1 MDPALGNDLLQEI
14 VHVGREKFQTGCHM
28 YWLNKDTLKKA
39 VQDEL
44 GTRFGFTIAEN
55 GSSLVCG
62 RGVNPKHNT
71 PAYKK
76 LKLAGDEEY
85 LTEVEDKKT

>member
-1 MDPALGNDLLQEI
+1 MKQFVSTMDPALGNDLLQEI
-14 VHVGREKFQTGCHM
+14 VRVGREKFRTGCHV
-28 YWLNKDTLKKA
+28 YWLNKKKA

-44 GTRFGFTIAEN
+44 ETRFGFTIAEN

-71 PAYKK
+71 PA
-76 LKLAGDEEY
+76 
-85 LTEVEDKKT
+85 